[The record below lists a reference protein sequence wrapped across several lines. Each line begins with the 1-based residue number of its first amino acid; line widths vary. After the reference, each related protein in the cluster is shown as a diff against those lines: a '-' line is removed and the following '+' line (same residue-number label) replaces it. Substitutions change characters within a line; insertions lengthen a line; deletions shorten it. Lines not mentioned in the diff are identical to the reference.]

1 MIFAAP
7 KLVRNAIAG
16 NPDLALPHFNLDR
29 VYYEREDFA
38 PAIPAYEKAVE
49 RDPSL
54 AAGHFALARAY
65 KPNRQRGRYALSCNM
80 IPAMRIRERLQ
91 QFEDILS
98 KRKVRFLR
106 FLR

>member
-16 NPDLALPHFNLDR
+16 NPDLALPHFNLGR

-54 AAGHFALARAY
+54 AAGHFALARTY
-65 KPNRQRGRYALSCNM
+65 KPNQPQPAARALRAELQYDSGNANTREVAAVRGYF
-80 IPAMRIRERLQ
+80 IKTEG
-91 QFEDILS
+91 
-98 KRKVRFLR
+98 
-106 FLR
+106 